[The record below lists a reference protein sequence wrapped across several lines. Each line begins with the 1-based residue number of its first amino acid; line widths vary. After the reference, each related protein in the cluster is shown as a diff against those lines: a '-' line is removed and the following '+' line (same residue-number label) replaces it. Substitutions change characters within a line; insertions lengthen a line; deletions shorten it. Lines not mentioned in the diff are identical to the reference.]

1 MTLKEIAR
9 EAGVSAMTVSN
20 VVNHNDA
27 KVSEETR
34 KRVQAVIDKYGYV
47 PNMSARSLSA
57 QNSRIIALMLPIQIE
72 EEKLQEIAQVDPA
85 AAESIKN
92 TLADYYSSA
101 MVGYLESKLK
111 PMGYYTMLRSF
122 YRAEEVLELQ
132 RNWKVDG
139 CILLMPKIS
148 DAENRMILTQSQ
160 CPVVLIDRFYPDLP
174 MLSVGSDDYHGGY
187 LAARS
192 ASGLATGKSRLFPPA
207 PPKRSTAR
215 PSSKTGMRVTWR
227 PSVKPRFRQRKSY
240 CWGFTAAFPAAEL
253 RAVYPFAGKRKATDG
268 AGHGVGR
275 IGHRGGRGPERGRAP
290 GPGGHLG
297 HRVR

>member
-92 TLADYYSSA
+92 TLADYYSSV

-148 DAENRMILTQSQ
+148 DAE
-160 CPVVLIDRFYPDLP
+160 
-174 MLSVGSDDYHGGY
+174 
-187 LAARS
+187 
-192 ASGLATGKSRLFPPA
+192 
-207 PPKRSTAR
+207 
-215 PSSKTGMRVTWR
+215 
-227 PSVKPRFRQRKSY
+227 
-240 CWGFTAAFPAAEL
+240 
-253 RAVYPFAGKRKATDG
+253 
-268 AGHGVGR
+268 
-275 IGHRGGRGPERGRAP
+275 IG
-290 GPGGHLG
+290 
-297 HRVR
+297 